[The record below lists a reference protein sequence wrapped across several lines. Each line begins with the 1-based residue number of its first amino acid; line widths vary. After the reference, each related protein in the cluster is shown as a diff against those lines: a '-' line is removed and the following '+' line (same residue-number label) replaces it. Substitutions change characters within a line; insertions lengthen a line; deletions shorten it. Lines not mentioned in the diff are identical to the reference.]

1 MNHFSFSN
9 NEHQP
14 SSTQGR
20 VTSGSSSHSSRVC
33 NNGTREQRVVYTY
46 DLPYPVRKSLYDL
59 MDADN
64 SWRSL
69 AGEYLGQSEQDII
82 LLSHNLL
89 RGVSPTQELLLRWE
103 KANPR
108 VELLFKY
115 LLSMKHYR
123 AMRIL
128 KPFVDPAL
136 ASFCDDYQ
144 AEEFSFFLNDKHNSA
159 SSLIGAVGGQ
169 SLDTNVHNYVNLPEK
184 VINRPNNN
192 WNFSQLKACSKSEVK
207 PNNSE
212 SNNSRIGSVP
222 SQVDEDMDILY
233 KELMIG
239 TDDFSEDRIIG
250 SGGFGIV
257 YKGELKGT
265 EVAIKRLKGLNNV
278 SQVINELKVLNRY
291 RIDNIVPLYGISLDG
306 PDACIVYQYMPNGS
320 LEDRLLCKGP
330 DKTVLTWEQRANI
343 GEGIAKGLNYLHTL
357 KGKPLVHGD
366 VKSANVL
373 LDAQFEPKL
382 GDFGLSRMI
391 SGFDK
396 KGVYTHV
403 TVTQVHGTSV
413 YLPAEYLRQ
422 KILSPAV
429 DTYSYGIVVL
439 EMATGRRAFDGKKLL
454 IDLVDEEMKAGET
467 DATREGGIRLKDP
480 RMGLNPN
487 EEASN
492 VWFHSLITLGTDC
505 ANKVKKKRPNMNQVL
520 DFFAQCKTRDRV
532 RRISVES
539 CKQSSP
545 TQCPLPDVTEL
556 KTPLE
561 LQLWY
566 DMVKKEVPYPDSTV
580 CPTFGSAGTRH
591 LTDHSRF
598 DTQSSNASSVI
609 QNDST
614 SLYEDVV
621 PSILTMEGD
630 GGEAAAMI
638 PLITELGIS
647 TPQNSSCS
655 SKSQDSQPGNK

>member
-1 MNHFSFSN
+1 MNLSFSN
-9 NEHQP
+9 NEQQP
-14 SSTQGR
+14 SSSTQGR
-20 VTSGSSSHSSRVC
+20 LIGSSHSSRGY
-33 NNGTREQRVVYTY
+33 NTGSRDQRVVYTY

-64 SWRSL
+64 SWRTL
-69 AGEYLGQSEQDII
+69 AGEYLGQSEQDIT
-82 LLSHNLL
+82 LFSHALL
-89 RGVSPTQELLLRWE
+89 RGASPTGELLLRWE
-103 KANPR
+103 QKNPR

-136 ASFCDDYQ
+136 ASFCDQQDHR
-144 AEEFSFFLNDKHNSA
+144 EDFNFFLNDKHSSA
-159 SSLIGAVGGQ
+159 TSLIGAVGGQ
-169 SLDTNVHNYVNLPEK
+169 SLDRKGHNYVNLVPEK
-184 VINRPNNN
+184 VINKATNN
-192 WNFSQLKACSKSEVK
+192 WNFSQLKACNESEGK

-212 SNNSRIGSVP
+212 CMNSRIGSV
-222 SQVDEDMDILY
+222 SVQVDEDMDILY
-233 KELMIG
+233 KELMLG

-320 LEDRLLCKGP
+320 LEDRLLCKGA

-391 SGFDK
+391 SGLDK

-454 IDLVDEEMKAGET
+454 IDLVDDELKAGET
-467 DATREGGIRLKDP
+467 DSTREGGIKLKDP
-480 RMGLNPN
+480 RMSLNPT

-545 TQCPLPDVTEL
+545 SQCPLPDEAEL

-566 DMVKKEVPYPDSTV
+566 DMVKKEAPSPDSTV
-580 CPTFGSAGTRH
+580 CPTFGSGGTRH

-598 DTQSSNASSVI
+598 DTDSSMHSSVI
-609 QNDST
+609 QNDSA
-614 SLYEDVV
+614 SIYEDVV
-621 PSILTMEGD
+621 PSIPPIDVDGD
-630 GGEAAAMI
+630 EAAAMI

-647 TPQNSSCS
+647 AP
-655 SKSQDSQPGNK
+655 

>member
-1 MNHFSFSN
+1 MNFSFSN

-20 VTSGSSSHSSRVC
+20 VTGGSHLSRAC
-33 NNGTREQRVVYTY
+33 NNGTRDQRIVYTY

-64 SWRSL
+64 SWRML
-69 AGEYLGQSEQDII
+69 AGEYLGHSEQDII
-82 LLSHNLL
+82 LFSHALFK
-89 RGVSPTQELLLRWE
+89 GGSPTGEVLQRWE
-103 KANPR
+103 LKNPR
-108 VELLFKY
+108 VEHLFKY

-136 ASFCDDYQ
+136 STFCDDHN
-144 AEEFSFFLNDKHNSA
+144 EDFSFFLNDKHHSA

-169 SLDTNVHNYVNLPEK
+169 SLDTNVHNYVNIPEK
-184 VINRPNNN
+184 VINRTTNN
-192 WNFSQLKACSKSEVK
+192 WNFSQLKACSRSEAK

-212 SNNSRIGSVP
+212 SLNSGIASVP
-222 SQVDEDMDILY
+222 SQVDKDMDILY

-239 TDDFSEDRIIG
+239 TDDFSEERIIG

-265 EVAIKRLKGLNNV
+265 EVAIKRLKGLNNI
-278 SQVINELKVLNRY
+278 SQVTNELMVLNRY
-291 RIDNIVPLYGISLDG
+291 RIDNIVPLYGISKDG

-330 DKTVLTWEQRANI
+330 DKTVLTWEQRGNI

-391 SGFDK
+391 SGLDK

-429 DTYSYGIVVL
+429 DVYSYGIVIL

-454 IDLVDEEMKAGET
+454 IDLVDDEIKAGAT
-467 DATREGGIRLKDP
+467 DPTREGAIMLKDP
-480 RMGLNPN
+480 RMSLCPDQ
-487 EEASN
+487 EASE
-492 VWFHSLITLGTDC
+492 VWFHSLITLGTEC
-505 ANKVKKKRPNMNQVL
+505 AEKVKKKRPNMNTVL
-520 DFFAQCKTRDRV
+520 DFFTQCKTRDRV

-545 TQCPLPDVTEL
+545 TRCPLPGDTEL
-556 KTPLE
+556 RTPLE

-566 DMVKKEVPYPDSTV
+566 DMVKKEVVYPDSTV
-580 CPTFGSAGTRH
+580 CPTFGSGGTRH

-598 DTQSSNASSVI
+598 DTESSDGSRVI
-609 QNDST
+609 NNDST
-614 SLYEDVV
+614 SIYEDVM
-621 PSILTMEGD
+621 PSIPTLEEA
-630 GGEAAAMI
+630 GEAAAMI

-647 TPQNSSCS
+647 TPQSSNSL
-655 SKSQDSQPGNK
+655 KSQEP